1 MWYRYLNE
9 IVQFLFCNIYFRRLR
24 LHWKELPHQNKI
36 VILSTLLGATVLM
49 LTLYTMAHTET
60 VPITGRK
67 RFIFITHDQMIKIVE
82 KEVENVSDC
91 LYIFIHVIVPSL
103 TFPYTIGNWCLN
115 FTCLYVWRLLLIFF
129 LIDIKF

>member
-1 MWYRYLNE
+1 
-9 IVQFLFCNIYFRRLR
+9 
-24 LHWKELPHQNKI
+24 
-36 VILSTLLGATVLM
+36 M

-91 LYIFIHVIVPSL
+91 LIYIFIHVIVPSL
-103 TFPYTIGNWCLN
+103 IILVILSIYYWKLMPEFYLFVCLKA
-115 FTCLYVWRLLLIFF
+115 VIDIFF
-129 LIDIKF
+129 Y

>member
-36 VILSTLLGATVLM
+36 VIMSTLLGATVLM

-67 RFIFITHDQMIKIVE
+67 RFIFITHDQMIKIVQ

-103 TFPYTIGNWCLN
+103 TFPYTIGN
-115 FTCLYVWRLLLIFF
+115 
-129 LIDIKF
+129 

>member
-1 MWYRYLNE
+1 M
-9 IVQFLFCNIYFRRLR
+9 
-24 LHWKELPHQNKI
+24 

-103 TFPYTIGNWCLN
+103 TFPYTIGN
-115 FTCLYVWRLLLIFF
+115 
-129 LIDIKF
+129 